1 MFFCLSLVIFF
12 KNRVLNNIGDYKGR
26 NQKKCT
32 PPRLIN
38 ELFYL
43 ASGKEDEYERII
55 DLYSSLK
62 AERAMSL
69 FEEKAGWKEKRYGE

>member
-1 MFFCLSLVIFF
+1 M
-12 KNRVLNNIGDYKGR
+12 
-26 NQKKCT
+26 KKSKKVY
-32 PPRLIN
+32 PPPPSLIN

>member
-1 MFFCLSLVIFF
+1 M
-12 KNRVLNNIGDYKGR
+12 
-26 NQKKCT
+26 KKSKKVY
-32 PPRLIN
+32 PPPDRLIN

-55 DLYSSLK
+55 DLFSSLK

>member
-1 MFFCLSLVIFF
+1 MV
-12 KNRVLNNIGDYKGR
+12 
-26 NQKKCT
+26 
-32 PPRLIN
+32 IN

>member
-1 MFFCLSLVIFF
+1 M
-12 KNRVLNNIGDYKGR
+12 
-26 NQKKCT
+26 KKSKKVY
-32 PPRLIN
+32 PPPPDRLIN